1 MRGKGG
7 WRCFMKDSG
16 GQFVG
21 ISGEILKPKLSAS
34 NSTSITLAKVIHIP
48 CMLLLGNRSKRNHYN
63 RLWFYLT
70 MQWC

>member
-16 GQFVG
+16 GQFVE

-34 NSTSITLAKVIHIP
+34 NSTSITLAKVMVYLHVP
-48 CMLLLGNRSKRNHYN
+48 CILLLGNI
-63 RLWFYLT
+63 
-70 MQWC
+70 